1 MTDMPTIRPIGDG
14 FVAEIAGVD
23 FRNPLG
29 DAAIEWIAGRLDDF
43 AVLVFRGQRLDAPAL
58 DRFACC
64 FGKPRRGSVRANWL
78 EAANVAP

>member
-14 FVAEIAGVD
+14 FVAEIAGLD
-23 FRNPLG
+23 FGNPLG

-58 DRFACC
+58 DRFACRFGNRRRHHMRMAHDC
-64 FGKPRRGSVRANWL
+64 FP
-78 EAANVAP
+78 